1 MFKVGLTGGI
11 GSGKSTVA
19 AMFETLGVAVFDADR
34 VARDLVAPGSEA
46 LAEIVEQ
53 FGDEIVDT
61 DGTLDRTALR
71 RRIFADPSQRRLLES
86 ILHPRILRQ
95 MYAAAERAPGPYVVL
110 VMPLLVEARQQQ
122 AVDRVLVVDCAPELQ
137 RRRAMARDANSAEEV
152 ERIVAAQVTR
162 AQRLA
167 AADDVIV
174 NDADLQHLETHVQ
187 ALHQRYCRLAGL

>member
-19 AMFETLGVAVFDADR
+19 AMFEALGVTVIDADR
-34 VARDLVAPGSEA
+34 VARELVAPSSDA
-46 LAEIVEQ
+46 LTEIVRQ
-53 FGDEIVDT
+53 FGDDILDA
-61 DGTLDRTALR
+61 DGTLDRAALR
-71 RRIFADPSQRRLLES
+71 QRIFADPSQRRLLES
-86 ILHPRILRQ
+86 ILHPRILQQ
-95 MYAAAERAPGPYVVL
+95 MHAAAERASGPYAIL
-110 VMPLLVEARQQQ
+110 VMPLLLEAGQQQ

-137 RRRAMARDANSAEEV
+137 RQRAMTRDASSAQEV
-152 ERIVAAQVTR
+152 ERIMAAQVSR

-187 ALHQRYCRLAGL
+187 ALHQRYCRHAGM